1 MNPLM
6 FADWRRIHRLF
17 RGLMWILAIVVA
29 CVVFA
34 AATSHAATAGKR
46 TRAAPQASLWRAMKT
61 H

>member
-1 MNPLM
+1 M
-6 FADWRRIHRLF
+6 FADWMRIHRLF

-34 AATSHAATAGKR
+34 AASSHAATTAKR
-46 TRAAPQASLWRAMKT
+46 AQAPAQSALWRAMNT